1 MRVAYANMRK
11 SEAHR
16 NAMIRYYK
24 KMVIR
29 KNIAAKASVRAVLL
43 QRRAVKAWKVA
54 VHLRK
59 VAFAKRAAAIKRKVV
74 LVRDAK
80 KWAVKAHGAH
90 VRAKKMNIL
99 MIAAKKE
106 MIKIRASYKLWVHR
120 LRKAASA
127 AAKKRAQ
134 EKVAQLKIQ
143 LAQRVRHHRAL
154 LVKEKN
160 LRAIWLRLRKANAVA
175 KRAIVA
181 VVRRTNHWRK
191 VYKTQN
197 SKRIRALKIKAHLMN
212 KAKTA
217 ARHMRIAIAAQKA
230 ANRRRQL
237 AIRRHVKAV
246 AFRNLQVR
254 LRAKFEKM
262 TKMYRHKYNVSIR
275 FGKKQ
280 RSIVVQTRLIKVY
293 LRAARKN
300 MIRRR
305 ALQASTRRAHLAVIA
320 ARKEHRRQVH
330 LKRRMLAR
338 YAVLT
343 ARNLRNATIRVNRN
357 KSLTRRAIAARRHFM
372 RKSKRSLRR
381 MAVENAKRFTIRRS
395 HTARRLAAR
404 RIARRVVNKHN
415 RIRNKASIR
424 AAFYIRHTV
433 AANKRAQ
440 LARLRRH
447 RIIVAARK
455 AAALNAKLICNIR
468 LSASMK
474 RHMFDSEMC
483 QRSKKFLNKLTDE
496 KANPKRLASERQ
508 VVKFWC
514 TARNARRAQVAANKK
529 CKSGGR
535 FKSIAMHNENMAN
548 VATLAAWGSPAQK
561 KIPKNGKGH
570 ISYKAWYAKV
580 MKLASAMSKTPCPVM
595 PGAPAKS
602 LIVHTR
608 HHKSVKLEGGNTMVL
623 THTNYYYTKPC
634 AQKCKVVKRSVS
646 MKKRVQ

>member
-1 MRVAYANMRK
+1 MGKQRSIAVLHGRMALRHRRIHLAQMKIFKKQTGVRVHAKAMHARFVKKIKHWRRVAHGLKLR
-11 SEAHR
+11 
-16 NAMIRYYK
+16 
-24 KMVIR
+24 VIHY
-29 KNIAAKASVRAVLL
+29 RAVTVRLARE
-43 QRRAVKAWKVA
+43 RRRVTLKMEDE
-54 VHLRK
+54 HR
-59 VAFAKRAAAIKRKVV
+59 RTM
-74 LVRDAK
+74 
-80 KWAVKAHGAH
+80 
-90 VRAKKMNIL
+90 RAK
-99 MIAAKKE
+99 
-106 MIKIRASYKLWVHR
+106 
-120 LRKAASA
+120 
-127 AAKKRAQ
+127 
-134 EKVAQLKIQ
+134 
-143 LAQRVRHHRAL
+143 
-154 LVKEKN
+154 
-160 LRAIWLRLRKANAVA
+160 
-175 KRAIVA
+175 
-181 VVRRTNHWRK
+181 
-191 VYKTQN
+191 
-197 SKRIRALKIKAHLMN
+197 
-212 KAKTA
+212 
-217 ARHMRIAIAAQKA
+217 
-230 ANRRRQL
+230 
-237 AIRRHVKAV
+237 
-246 AFRNLQVR
+246 
-254 LRAKFEKM
+254 
-262 TKMYRHKYNVSIR
+262 
-275 FGKKQ
+275 

-404 RIARRVVNKHN
+404 RIARRVVNKYN

-424 AAFYIRHTV
+424 AAFYIRIT
-433 AANKRAQ
+433 
-440 LARLRRH
+440 
-447 RIIVAARK
+447 VAARK

-483 QRSKKFLNKLTDE
+483 QRSKSFLNKLTDE
-496 KANPKRLASERQ
+496 KANPKRLVSERQ
-508 VVKFWC
+508 VVKYWC
-514 TARNARRAQVAANKK
+514 TARNARRQQVAANKK

-535 FKSIAMHNENMAN
+535 FKSIAMHNENMAS
-548 VATLAAWGSPAQK
+548 VATIAAWGSPAQK
-561 KIPKNGKGH
+561 RIPKNGKGH
-570 ISYKAWYAKV
+570 VSYKVWYAKV
-580 MKLASAMSKTPCPVM
+580 MKLAAAMSKTPCPVM

>member
-1 MRVAYANMRK
+1 
-11 SEAHR
+11 
-16 NAMIRYYK
+16 
-24 KMVIR
+24 
-29 KNIAAKASVRAVLL
+29 
-43 QRRAVKAWKVA
+43 
-54 VHLRK
+54 
-59 VAFAKRAAAIKRKVV
+59 
-74 LVRDAK
+74 
-80 KWAVKAHGAH
+80 
-90 VRAKKMNIL
+90 
-99 MIAAKKE
+99 
-106 MIKIRASYKLWVHR
+106 
-120 LRKAASA
+120 
-127 AAKKRAQ
+127 
-134 EKVAQLKIQ
+134 
-143 LAQRVRHHRAL
+143 
-154 LVKEKN
+154 
-160 LRAIWLRLRKANAVA
+160 
-175 KRAIVA
+175 
-181 VVRRTNHWRK
+181 
-191 VYKTQN
+191 
-197 SKRIRALKIKAHLMN
+197 
-212 KAKTA
+212 
-217 ARHMRIAIAAQKA
+217 
-230 ANRRRQL
+230 
-237 AIRRHVKAV
+237 
-246 AFRNLQVR
+246 
-254 LRAKFEKM
+254 M

-280 RSIVVQTRLIKVY
+280 RSIAVLHGRMALRHRRIHLAQMKIFKKQTGVRVHAKAMHARFVKKIKHWRRVAHGLKLRVIHYRAVTVRLARERRRVTLKMEDEHRRTMRAKRSIVVQTRLIKVY

-535 FKSIAMHNENMAN
+535 FKAIAMHNENMAN